1 MLVLEKIFLFTY
13 NEFVITD
20 SFIHKAI
27 NNESNLSELSIE
39 TFIPIK
45 IKVMGL
51 IWKYLLQEKYIF
63 VKLNLKC

>member
-51 IWKYLLQEKYIF
+51 I
-63 VKLNLKC
+63 